1 MLVIIG
7 GIYDPIQGF
16 FSIQWVTLFLMNEA
30 YELSFVTLLSGREIM
45 IMHKLK
51 IMIRCM
57 SKQQNSVFCLETFS
71 EHVF

>member
-1 MLVIIG
+1 M
-7 GIYDPIQGF
+7 
-16 FSIQWVTLFLMNEA
+16 LFLMNEA
-30 YELSFVTLLSGREIM
+30 YELSFVTLLSGSEMM

-51 IMIRCM
+51 IMICCT

>member
-45 IMHKLK
+45 IVHKLK
-51 IMIRCM
+51 IMIRCT